1 VDELDGEKIELI
13 RWHEDIGTYIKN
25 SLQPAT
31 VSHVNINAEEQ
42 SAEVIVPEDQLSL
55 AIGRRGQNIRLSSRL
70 TNWRLNV
77 KGEVEAMEQMKKDV
91 AQVFKSDLPDE
102 DEE

>member
-1 VDELDGEKIELI
+1 MGKIELI
-13 RWHEDIGTYIKN
+13 RWHEDIQTYIKN
-25 SLQPAT
+25 SLQPAN

-77 KGEVEAMEQMKKDV
+77 KGEAEAMEQMKKDV